1 MKLKDTVHFKLP
13 KQLLTLLFILILVQ
27 SAIVLTGA
35 NLFNFLENLDQLI
48 AFVKRLLNPDF
59 SYIPSLIKPMLK
71 TIQMSIAGT
80 VLGVLFAVPFAFFAT
95 SFASENKYFSEVIRF
110 MLGIVRTIPT
120 LLLAALLVA
129 ILGIGEVTG
138 IATIAIFTFGM
149 VSQLIYESIETI
161 DLGPL
166 EASKSVGA
174 NRLQV
179 AIWAILP
186 QIVPNIISYTIYAV
200 EINVRAS
207 TILGYVGAGGIG
219 VLLSSS
225 LALGHYD
232 RVSIIILMIL
242 ALVFVCDI
250 LSDVLRKR
258 VI

>member
-13 KQLLTLLFILILVQ
+13 KQLLTLLLILIVVQ
-27 SAIVLTGA
+27 SAILLTGA
-35 NLFNFLENLDQLI
+35 NLFNFLGNLDQLV

-71 TIQMSIAGT
+71 TVQMSIAGT
-80 VLGVLFAVPFAFFAT
+80 VLGVFFAVPFAFFAT
-95 SFASENKYFSEVIRF
+95 AFASENKIFSEVIRF
-110 MLGIVRTIPT
+110 ILGIVRTIPT

-161 DLGPL
+161 DLGPI

-179 AIWAILP
+179 AVWAILP

-225 LALGHYD
+225 LALGRYD

-242 ALVFVCDI
+242 ALVFVCDF